1 MLINNQFKFFNKS
14 GDNINPDYLPYVEA
28 TVVDPE
34 GKGKNAVLKA
44 YTNYSGVIV
53 HVQIAD
59 SGFNYSASS
68 YVVFTTRPAITKTW
82 ETSPSDLTINI
93 DGEIIGFAIPSS
105 YQNIS
110 WPFPGSYSFSNYF
123 LQNVSTGLI
132 ESENF
137 FIIEKVLDA
146 NGNIAYTYPRAEEYG
161 PFYFSS
167 YVADGTSATLTIRTY
182 SSLNTGKIVSTNRKA
197 ITDINVLVAA
207 NLNIGMFIAGN
218 NIPNDT
224 YIVEIDYNTGSIL
237 VNNDCTPGVNLD
249 LTFYVPHKLK
259 IGSKVS
265 IHSGALQG
273 IHTVTGLSEYKI
285 TFTTTITSTSSSLN
299 TYGVVPQFRAQLGIN
314 SDPEWFLYDITYGTQ
329 YPTITKTKSID
340 FEITNASL
348 ANTPDVISAGNGEFI
363 RQVFDNLEKR
373 PLQLNIGVQSDVEGV
388 FVAEVDILDITF
400 TTSSKLLFNTL
411 IECEIIGEDERLG
424 LLLENFGR
432 DITLEEERLLRDS
445 DINEDNTDYI
455 LLNQKRKEML
465 LQGDQIWPYIGSYK
479 GLVNMIN
486 WFGYYDIRIK
496 EYFLNINVEDVN
508 YGKFRQVQ
516 IPFQLSGKGYQPETE
531 NLVPSKFYKKTSKF
545 GLFYDIVRNAGTFD
559 TFGIPDTEDAFAY
572 TNEEALIKL
581 FGLKNYLK
589 QKFLP
594 LNTRIV
600 DITGEGVYYERYA
613 INSWND
619 RNDRF
624 YVDVGKKVD
633 FICDA
638 SSQIID
644 LRPYDSNG
652 GLLTPEL
659 DYSLGP
665 YADSYNFNDV
675 IVTSSGGN
683 FFGEIPQVV
692 FPGSAVQQATG
703 RCRVRGMV
711 YPSTPIVGTPTGIGY
726 AIGDII
732 TLSGGTYEVPLR
744 IEVTGVSS
752 GAVTDFKINSG
763 PQQGS
768 NYTVLPITF
777 SAATVLR
784 SDGTQYYIPDAVG
797 FTINSSEIPFE
808 VQEVTLYNLGLY
820 YSTYPTVQFLWV
832 SPSGINPTATLNVV
846 KNTSAGVSYYNDTS
860 SVKKYNDSPNI
871 PVGAILNMSTTFEVT
886 WDELPYS
893 WTSFTGSSD
902 ATLKAWTNIAPS
914 GSGQLIAVEILSQGS
929 DYNFTPTFTV
939 TGGGGFGGVASGQI
953 RNGKLNIVE
962 YEVATIVATDQLTL
976 TPAIPG
982 GGLNAI
988 TAGHIVKGVGIPD
1001 GTIIQA
1007 VVGNDIFLIGYD
1019 GSVTTT
1025 TITVGNKI
1033 YVHQGVTV
1041 TNGGAGYTSD
1051 PLVSPNGGHTSTL
1064 YTWAEIGRG
1073 NSYQMEWKISLTKP
1087 TDLTR
1092 VYNATSGVSTID
1104 ALINYQAIVPYTGKY
1119 TIELN
1124 VYDTN
1129 NNISKNIKHD
1139 VVNVFMPES
1148 DFTYITKNVDDC
1160 KDTWNEFAQI
1170 AQPANQQ
1177 NQFTPSIPTD
1187 QPDFIQYDW
1196 DHATGRWVN
1205 ITFNNTDWNDCDVN
1219 WDSLSVTDLSDI
1231 NNPLFPA
1238 CNDVEVLQI
1247 SPEDNLEGGV
1257 ISYTDSTTSPSSV
1270 NPTIIVQGQKTLPVI
1285 DPAYDPTD
1293 WIFIR
1298 RGENIYHLE
1307 VLSADYSIIG
1317 QTSIELA
1324 TIPPLAFTNSPA
1336 TWEVLREIGGTV
1348 VVSGNQIYNADTNPT
1363 GFKISEYLKLT
1374 KQGNTP
1380 VSKRNEIWQKYADSF
1395 DIRNGAGQSNLQK
1408 IGSYG
1413 RVYKLRDYIRENGN
1427 LVWRNTSTAARTFSS
1442 VTGNAASAAIG
1453 NTYQVIVGSQQI
1465 EVKVTVNAVGSYSTN
1480 STIEIINGGVGF
1492 TVGDIVTIPGAS
1504 LGGSTPANNLTF
1516 TVATLE
1522 NSSAWK
1528 FVETYP
1534 NNPEKS
1540 DHLGRF
1546 VFNSKQVSSD
1556 TDILNEIRPGFTRMT
1571 LFVYD
1576 GSSLVYKQIFRTK
1589 HAYLDTS
1596 NIGDTYNIWNR
1607 NAVVVDI
1614 IGISGGNLSD
1624 LNTVLN
1630 DYVTL
1635 YGNPLIYLEYEYNE
1649 FTTRQRYFDTSGSD
1663 ETLYLDYNTFPASGE
1678 FTSSTT
1684 FANLVY
1690 YTKHQNW
1697 YFDQGIV
1704 GNDYSLQILNTGIW
1718 KNGVGTI
1725 LTLDDNNVEL
1735 YRSDT
1740 FFTACQQNFDEDY
1753 AETHLGTRVLNWA
1766 NYEEMTWNIFC
1777 GNTWDT
1783 LDYTESLWCG
1793 YVIDEVDSNG
1803 GIKFNE
1809 YSTFNFNGIV
1819 GGMSDAEKF
1828 SQALWELNNS
1838 DNPGISK
1845 FDYTLFAGQGG
1856 TANYVTSGWVDPF
1869 YYINTIQKIGTAKLN
1884 TYIVPNAVLYS
1895 NNATI
1900 SANDVLYGVDFV
1912 EPATVISSVVPGT
1925 TINPI
1930 FTGLIGAYTS
1940 KNIPK
1945 KARFTADIEINSYRL
1960 KNVLGLQEGDLR
1972 VGEIVTGNNLP
1983 AYPTPP
1989 AKVVQ
1994 LVIKNGVIREII
2006 LDAYSTGTE
2015 KYAYF
2020 EVEWVTPD
2028 NTFITIPWLESTLTQ
2043 ADMQI
2048 FAVAKTPSVDNLG
2061 YLVGTNGVT
2070 FLPPQYPVTSINTTT
2085 AHSFPMSNF
2094 YYWFGYGENK
2104 VGSFQYGLQE
2114 FLTKYRYAQVYLNE
2128 GTSPLG
2134 EPGWYP
2140 ANDLP
2145 PAYTYTNNPNF
2156 SNYLEAKV
2164 QSERL
2169 PYERSIGG
2177 AYTWEE
2183 TRIGKYTAKIPSG
2196 SSVMLSADASDM
2208 VGKTDFFWRIKE
2220 GDTIL
2225 AETTNSRILW
2235 TYDYPGNFDVELTIT
2250 DTNGNKSTKT
2260 KTSFLNI
2267 YEAAE

>member
-1 MLINNQFKFFNKS
+1 MLVNNQFKFFNKS
-14 GDNINPDYLPYVEA
+14 GDNINPDYLPYVE
-28 TVVDPE
+28 VSVIDPD
-34 GKGKNAVLKA
+34 GTGKNASLKA
-44 YTNYSGVIV
+44 YTNFSGVIV
-53 HVQIAD
+53 HVQIVD
-59 SGFNYSASS
+59 GGFNYSANS
-68 YVVFTTRPAITKTW
+68 YVVFGTRPAITKTW
-82 ETSPSDLTINI
+82 QTDPSALTINVN
-93 DGEIIGFAIPSS
+93 GEITGFTIPSS
-105 YQNIS
+105 FENIS
-110 WPFPGSYSFSNYF
+110 WPFPGVYSFSNYF
-123 LQNVSTGLI
+123 LQNVSASLI

-146 NGNIAYTYPRAEEYG
+146 NGNIAYTFPRVEEYG
-161 PFYFSS
+161 PFYFSG
-167 YVADGTSATLTIRTY
+167 YVADGTAATLNVRTY
-182 SSLNTGKIVSTNRKA
+182 SSLNTGKVTSNNLKLISN
-197 ITDINVLVAA
+197 INVLVVA
-207 NLNIGMFIAGN
+207 NLNVGMYVVGN
-218 NIPNDT
+218 NIPSGT

-237 VNNDCTPGVNLD
+237 VNNDCTTGTNLD

-259 IGSKVS
+259 IGSKIS

-273 IHTVTGLSEYKI
+273 VHTVTGLSEYKI
-285 TFTTTITSTSSSLN
+285 TFATTVTSTSLLLN
-299 TYGVVPQFRAQLGIN
+299 TYGVVPQFRAQLGIT

-340 FEITNASL
+340 FELTNASL
-348 ANTPDVISAGNGEFI
+348 ANTPDVIQSGNGEFI
-363 RQVFDNLEKR
+363 RQVFDDIEKR
-373 PLQLNIGVQSDVEGV
+373 PFQLNIGVQADVEGV
-388 FVAEVDILDITF
+388 YVGELDVLDITF
-400 TTSSKLLFNTL
+400 TTSSKLLFNAL
-411 IECEIIGEDERLG
+411 VECEVEGEDERLG

-445 DINEDNTDYI
+445 DISEDNTNYI

-465 LQGDQIWPYIGSYK
+465 LQGDQIWPYMGSYK

-496 EYFLNINVEDVN
+496 EYFLNVNAEDVN

-516 IPFQLSGKGYQPETE
+516 IPFQLAEKGYQPETE
-531 NLVPSKFYKKTSKF
+531 NLVPSKYYKKTSKF
-545 GLFYDIVRNAGTFD
+545 GLYYDIVRNAGTFD
-559 TFGIPDTEDAFAY
+559 TFGVPDTEDAFTF

-619 RNDRF
+619 RNDRIL
-624 YVDVGKKVD
+624 VDVGKKID
-633 FICDA
+633 FTCDKT
-638 SSQIID
+638 SQIID

-665 YADSYNFNDV
+665 YANSYSFNDV
-675 IVTSSGGN
+675 IITSNGAN

-692 FPGSAVQQATG
+692 FPGSAIQQARG

-744 IEVTGVSS
+744 LEVTGVSS
-752 GAVTDFKINSG
+752 GAVTDFRINTG

-768 NYTVLPITF
+768 NYTAIPATF
-777 SAATVLR
+777 GSSTVLR
-784 SDGTQYYIPDAVG
+784 SSGTQYFIPDAVG

-808 VQEVTLYNLGLY
+808 VQEVTLYDLGLN
-820 YSTYPTVQFLWV
+820 YSTYPTAQFLWTSV
-832 SPSGINPTATLNVV
+832 GGVTPTATLNVTQ
-846 KNTSAGVSYYNDTS
+846 NTSAAVAYYNDQHD
-860 SVKKYNDSPNI
+860 VKKYGDSPNI
-871 PVGAILNMSTTFEVT
+871 PVGAIINMSTTFDVT
-886 WDELPYS
+886 WDELPYP
-893 WTSFTGSSD
+893 WKTFTGSND
-902 ATLKAWTNIAPS
+902 ATLKAWTDVAPS
-914 GSGQLIAVEILSQGS
+914 GAGQLIAVEIVSPGS
-929 DYNFTPTFTV
+929 DYNFAPTFTI
-939 TGGGGFGGVASGQI
+939 TGGGGYSAVVTGQI
-953 RNGKLNIVE
+953 KSGKLNIVE

-976 TPAIPG
+976 TPSIPT

-988 TAGHIVKGVGIPD
+988 TSGHIVKGVGIPD
-1001 GTIIQA
+1001 GTIIQS
-1007 VVGNDIFLIGYD
+1007 VVGNDIFLLSYD
-1019 GSVTTT
+1019 GSATTT
-1025 TITVGNKI
+1025 TIAVGDKI

-1041 TNGGAGYTSD
+1041 TNGGADYTSD
-1051 PLVSPNGGHTSTL
+1051 PLISPNGGHTTTL

-1073 NSYQMEWKISLTKP
+1073 NSYQMEWKISLTTPENP
-1087 TDLTR
+1087 TV
-1092 VYNATSGVSTID
+1092 VYNTQSGISTID
-1104 ALINYQAIVPYTGKY
+1104 ALINYQTIVPYTGKY
-1119 TIELN
+1119 TIQLD

-1129 NNISKNIKHD
+1129 NNISNKIKHD
-1139 VVNVFMPES
+1139 VVNVFIPES
-1148 DFTYITKNVDDC
+1148 DFAYITKNVDDC
-1160 KDTWNEFAQI
+1160 KDTWNEFAQLT
-1170 AQPANQQ
+1170 PANTQ
-1177 NQFTPSIPTD
+1177 NQFTPSAPID
-1187 QPDFIQYDW
+1187 QPDPILYDW
-1196 DHATGRWVN
+1196 DHATGRWIN
-1205 ITFNNTDWNDCDVN
+1205 ITFNNTDWSDCDIN
-1219 WDSLSVTDLSDI
+1219 WDTLSITDLSDI
-1231 NNPLFPA
+1231 NNPSFPP
-1238 CNDVEVLQI
+1238 CNDIEVLQV
-1247 SPEDNLEGGV
+1247 SAEDYLEGSV
-1257 ISYTDSTTSPSSV
+1257 IAYTDSITTPSSI
-1270 NPTIIVQGQKTLPVI
+1270 NPTIIVSGQRDLPVI

-1298 RGENIYHLE
+1298 RGDNVYQIE
-1307 VLSADYSIIG
+1307 VLSADYSTAG

-1324 TIPPLAFTNSPA
+1324 TTPPLAFTNSPA
-1336 TWEVLREIGGTV
+1336 TWEVLREIGGTIV
-1348 VVSGNQIYNADTNPT
+1348 VAGNQIYNEDTNPT
-1363 GFKISEYLKLT
+1363 GFKVGQFLKLS
-1374 KQGNTP
+1374 KEGSTP
-1380 VSKRNEIWQKYADSF
+1380 ISKRNEIWQKYTDSF
-1395 DIRNGAGQSNLQK
+1395 DIRNAAGQTNLQK

-1413 RVYKLRDYIRENGN
+1413 RVYKVRDYSRYSGN
-1427 LVWRNTSTAARTFSS
+1427 LVWRNTTTAAKTINTI
-1442 VTGNAASAAIG
+1442 TGTAVAGAVG

-1492 TVGDIVTIPGAS
+1492 TIGNTVTIPGAS
-1504 LGGSTPANNLTF
+1504 LGGSTPTNNLTF
-1516 TVATLE
+1516 NIASLE
-1522 NSSAWK
+1522 DDSAWK
-1528 FVETYP
+1528 FIPKYV
-1534 NNPEKS
+1534 NVPEKS
-1540 DHLGRF
+1540 DHLGQI
-1546 VFNSKQVSSD
+1546 VFNTKQISSD

-1571 LFVYD
+1571 LFVYN
-1576 GSSLVYKQIFRTK
+1576 GSNLVYKQIFRTK
-1589 HAYLDTS
+1589 HAYFDTS
-1596 NIGDTYNIWNR
+1596 NTGDIFNIWDR
-1607 NAVVVDI
+1607 SSYVVDV
-1614 IGISGGNLSD
+1614 IGISGGNLTD
-1624 LNTVLN
+1624 LDTVLN

-1635 YGNPLIYLEYEYNE
+1635 YGNPTIYLEYEYNE
-1649 FTTRQRYFDTSGSD
+1649 FTTKQRYFATNGSH
-1663 ETLYLDYNTFPASGE
+1663 EKLYLDYNTFPVASE
-1678 FTSSTT
+1678 FSSSTT
-1684 FANLVY
+1684 FANSIY
-1690 YTKHQNW
+1690 YTRHQNW

-1704 GNDYSLQILNTGIW
+1704 GNDYSLEILNTGTW

-1740 FFTACQQNFDEDY
+1740 FFTACQQSFDEDY

-1766 NYEEMTWNIFC
+1766 NYEEMTWSIFC

-1793 YVIDEVDSNG
+1793 YIIDEVDSNG

-1809 YSTFNFNGIV
+1809 YSTFNFDGIV
-1819 GGMSDAEKF
+1819 GGMSDSEKF

-1838 DNPGISK
+1838 DNPGVSK
-1845 FDYTLFAGQGG
+1845 FDYSLFAGATGAG
-1856 TANYVTSGWVDPF
+1856 NYVTPGWVSPN
-1869 YYINTIQKIGTAKLN
+1869 YYISSIQKIGTAKLN
-1884 TYIVPNAVLYS
+1884 TYIVPDAVLY
-1895 NNATI
+1895 NNTVTIAT
-1900 SANDVLYGVDFV
+1900 NDVLYGTTFV
-1912 EPATVISSVVPGT
+1912 EPATVVSSIVLGT
-1925 TINPI
+1925 SIDPS

-1945 KARFTADIEINSYRL
+1945 KAKFTADTELNSYRL

-1983 AYPTPP
+1983 SYPSTP

-1994 LVIKNGVIREII
+1994 LVVKNGVIREIV
-2006 LDAYSTGTE
+2006 LDVYSTGTE
-2015 KYAYF
+2015 KYAYL

-2043 ADMQI
+2043 VDMQI
-2048 FAVAKTPSVDNLG
+2048 FATAKNPSVDNLG

-2070 FLPPQYPVTSINTTT
+2070 FFPPQYPVTAINTTT
-2085 AHSFPMSNF
+2085 SHTFPMSNF
-2094 YYWFGYGENK
+2094 YSWFGYGENK
-2104 VGSFQYGLQE
+2104 VGSFQHGLQE

-2128 GTSPLG
+2128 GTSPFG

-2145 PAYTYTNNPNF
+2145 PAYSYTNNPNF
-2156 SNYLEAKV
+2156 SNYLEAKA

-2183 TRIGKYTAKIPSG
+2183 TRIGKYTTKIPSG
-2196 SSVMLSADASDM
+2196 SSVMLSAEASDIA
-2208 VGKTDFFWRIKE
+2208 GKTNYFWRIKE

-2225 AETTNSRILW
+2225 AETTDSRILW

-2260 KTSFLNI
+2260 KKSFLNI